1 PRPSPT
7 TKRSAISIASAV
19 DRAEAPVA
27 TPELSRVRA
36 NTERRPM
43 RSASCPPRLAP
54 LVMPAQPA
62 EAIREPSPLVM
73 PQWTLSAAITKEIR
87 PTSIASSAQPSPET
101 TSSFP
106 CLRVNGRRSRRCER
120 VTDGS
125 AAPPAGAC
133 RSAGS
138 AAPPAGASP
147 SAGPAGPAGSAGAGV
162 MVTSTTT
169 REYGLYGAPPHSD
182 RCPERDQN
190 GARTGSGRE
199 GHQVHVGFAAQHR
212 QSPSRAG
219 RAPGGEHFSLRLV
232 HQTPAVELLALQHDR
247 LLELGAR
254 HHPGVE
260 EEVHAHGGSA
270 RRPGRH
276 PVGRQHS
283 PHLDVQ
289 PQFLVQLALGAL
301 TGVLTGVHGTARQ
314 QPVVAVV

>member
-1 PRPSPT
+1 
-7 TKRSAISIASAV
+7 IA
-19 DRAEAPVA
+19 
-27 TPELSRVRA
+27 
-36 NTERRPM
+36 
-43 RSASCPPRLAP
+43 
-54 LVMPAQPA
+54 MPAKPA

-133 RSAGS
+133 
-138 AAPPAGASP
+138 P

-219 RAPGGEHFSLRLV
+219 RAPGGEHFS
-232 HQTPAVELLALQHDR
+232 
-247 LLELGAR
+247 
-254 HHPGVE
+254 
-260 EEVHAHGGSA
+260 
-270 RRPGRH
+270 
-276 PVGRQHS
+276 
-283 PHLDVQ
+283 
-289 PQFLVQLALGAL
+289 
-301 TGVLTGVHGTARQ
+301 
-314 QPVVAVV
+314 